1 MFVGTYTPKLDDK
14 GRLFLPAKFRDQLE
28 EGLMVTRGQERCLTV
43 YGLDQFETLTAKL
56 REASLTN
63 KTTRSYVRM
72 LSSGA
77 FDQVPDKQG
86 RISIAPLLRTY
97 AGLQKDVVVIGALDR
112 VEIWDPANWETY
124 LASEEDQFSDLSEEI
139 FPGV

>member
-14 GRLFLPAKFRDQLE
+14 GRLFLPAKFRDALE
-28 EGLMVTRGQERCLTV
+28 GGLMVTRGQERCLTV

-86 RISIAPLLRTY
+86 RISIAPLLRSY

-112 VEIWDPANWETY
+112 VEIWDPTNWETY

-139 FPGV
+139 LPGV

>member
-14 GRLFLPAKFRDQLE
+14 GRLFLPAKFRDALE

-43 YGLDQFETLTAKL
+43 YALDQFETLTAKL

-63 KTTRSYVRM
+63 RTTRSYVRM

-77 FDQVPDKQG
+77 FDQTPDKQG
-86 RISIAPLLRTY
+86 RISIAPLLRSY

-112 VEIWDPANWETY
+112 VEIWDPTNWETY

>member
-14 GRLFLPAKFRDQLE
+14 GRLFLPSKFRDQLE
-28 EGLMVTRGQERCLTV
+28 EGLMVTRGQERCLAV
-43 YGLDQFETLTAKL
+43 YSLAHFETLTARL
-56 REASLTN
+56 REASQTE
-63 KTTRSYVRM
+63 KTTRSYVRL

-124 LASEEDQFSDLSEEI
+124 LGSEEEQFAGLSEAI
-139 FPGV
+139 VPGV

>member
-14 GRLFLPAKFRDQLE
+14 GRLFLPAKFRDALE
-28 EGLMVTRGQERCLTV
+28 GGLMVTRGQERCLTV
-43 YGLDQFETLTAKL
+43 YGLDQFQTLTAKL

-112 VEIWDPANWETY
+112 VEIWDPTNWETY

>member
-43 YGLDQFETLTAKL
+43 YALDQFETLTAKL

-63 KTTRSYVRM
+63 RTTRSYVRM

-77 FDQVPDKQG
+77 FDQTPDKQG
-86 RISIAPLLRTY
+86 RISIAALLRTY

-112 VEIWDPANWETY
+112 VEIWDPTNWETY